1 MRYPFGMRWI
11 SGLPGGGGL
20 QLALKEVRIW
30 VGEVECARWAHL
42 AGRHRVGTETY
53 VV

>member
-1 MRYPFGMRWI
+1 MRWI

-20 QLALKEVRIW
+20 PLALKEVRVW
-30 VGEVECARWAHL
+30 VGEVECARGAHL
-42 AGRHRVGTETY
+42 EGRRRVGKETY